1 MQFLIS
7 YPIRCLRTRRFC
19 EPTFRPSGDA
29 KHWKKH
35 SVSRLLS
42 SSFFDLP
49 SYDFFSSET
58 FSSLTLPTS
67 AFPSCPSVH
76 IVGRL
81 TSKLPSMIYY
91 CILCLTCFKSHLPSK
106 SPILGSS
113 TVPASPRHLHMEEE
127 LKLKPWSPEAT
138 PDTPGP
144 GRGDFTDTNAENAS
158 GGRRMHHNL

>member
-1 MQFLIS
+1 MTWKYVSRHSGMQFLIS
-7 YPIRCLRTRRFC
+7 YPIRCLRARRFC

-91 CILCLTCFKSHLPSK
+91 CILCLTCFKSHLPSISNSWIFHRASLSK
-106 SPILGSS
+106 A
-113 TVPASPRHLHMEEE
+113 PAHGRGV
-127 LKLKPWSPEAT
+127 EALVT
-138 PDTPGP
+138 RGDPGHPGP
-144 GRGDFTDTNAENAS
+144 GTG
-158 GGRRMHHNL
+158 

>member
-1 MQFLIS
+1 
-7 YPIRCLRTRRFC
+7 
-19 EPTFRPSGDA
+19 
-29 KHWKKH
+29 
-35 SVSRLLS
+35 
-42 SSFFDLP
+42 
-49 SYDFFSSET
+49 
-58 FSSLTLPTS
+58 
-67 AFPSCPSVH
+67 
-76 IVGRL
+76 L

-127 LKLKPWSPEAT
+127 LKPWSPEAT

-158 GGRRMHHNL
+158 GERRMHHNLWSFHTYIYIYNIYICKYIYIYRSNAFPI